1 MQYQIAQDRK
11 SRNGSTHG
19 KRSIMDRECWPRR
32 WPRERLS
39 SALFFCTG
47 SLIMLIHQLP
57 SCSSYS
63 SELQPPLQQ
72 NAQGEG
78 GALECNTSSGGAA
91 DIPSSIPLS
100 GDSGGTQ
107 DHFSSLTGEGYA
119 NDPGTLGGDPWS
131 SVPGHRNP
139 ELHGRG
145 GHS

>member
-1 MQYQIAQDRK
+1 
-11 SRNGSTHG
+11 
-19 KRSIMDRECWPRR
+19 
-32 WPRERLS
+32 
-39 SALFFCTG
+39 
-47 SLIMLIHQLP
+47 MLIHQLP
-57 SCSSYS
+57 SSSS
-63 SELQPPLQQ
+63 SPELQPPLQQ

-119 NDPGTLGGDPWS
+119 NDPGTLEGDPRS

-139 ELHGRG
+139 ESYTVGEATAREGGRKTIRIC
-145 GHS
+145 